1 MYAITP
7 LFKIFFEKWGY
18 YNISK
23 MKT

>member
-7 LFKIFFEKWGY
+7 LFKKYFEKWGY

-23 MKT
+23 MKI